1 MLAYFFTYY
10 LNEFQIKTIVIGKKK
25 KLTPKWHHQ
34 GGKLEEGETRLTLL
48 EDGDEELKHGENP
61 EILQEPGLDHPP
73 TPINTMGGYK
83 KRQQRKKKQNKKTIF
98 PTHGTDSAHHA
109 PLFLVPDMTLKES
122 NFSITEFPD
131 HIVFPF
137 GLLLKQLFTTS
148 VNTWEKSVSIQPSYL
163 DYVFPAF
170 PHFVSLTQ
178 EKWYKF

>member
-1 MLAYFFTYY
+1 MVMRSLRMGRNQKFYQSQALTPPSTPW
-10 LNEFQIKTIVIGKKK
+10 EATRRGSKGKKK
-25 KLTPKWHHQ
+25 NKT
-34 GGKLEEGETRLTLL
+34 
-48 EDGDEELKHGENP
+48 
-61 EILQEPGLDHPP
+61 
-73 TPINTMGGYK
+73 
-83 KRQQRKKKQNKKTIF
+83 KKTIF

-122 NFSITEFPD
+122 NFSITKFPD

-148 VNTWEKSVSIQPSYL
+148 VNTLEKSVSIQPSYL
-163 DYVFPAF
+163 DYVFLAF

>member
-1 MLAYFFTYY
+1 MTS
-10 LNEFQIKTIVIGKKK
+10 
-25 KLTPKWHHQ
+25 Q

-48 EDGDEELKHGENP
+48 EDGDEELKNGEKP
-61 EILQEPGLDHPP
+61 EVLPEPGLDPP
-73 TPINTMGGYK
+73 PPINTMGGYK
-83 KRQQRKKKQNKKTIF
+83 KRQQRRKNKTKKPIF
-98 PTHGTDSAHHA
+98 PTHGTDSAHQA

-148 VNTWEKSVSIQPSYL
+148 VNTLEKSVSIQPSYL

-170 PHFVSLTQ
+170 PPLCFFNTGKMVQILIM
-178 EKWYKF
+178 F

>member
-1 MLAYFFTYY
+1 MGRNQKFYQSQA
-10 LNEFQIKTIVIGKKK
+10 
-25 KLTPKWHHQ
+25 LTTPPPPSTPW
-34 GGKLEEGETRLTLL
+34 EATRR
-48 EDGDEELKHGENP
+48 GSK
-61 EILQEPGLDHPP
+61 
-73 TPINTMGGYK
+73 
-83 KRQQRKKKQNKKTIF
+83 RKKNKTKKTIF

>member
-1 MLAYFFTYY
+1 MVMRSLRMGRNQKFYQSQA
-10 LNEFQIKTIVIGKKK
+10 
-25 KLTPKWHHQ
+25 LTP
-34 GGKLEEGETRLTLL
+34 
-48 EDGDEELKHGENP
+48 
-61 EILQEPGLDHPP
+61 
-73 TPINTMGGYK
+73 PINTMGGYK
-83 KRQQRKKKQNKKTIF
+83 KRQQRKKKKSKTKKPIF

-122 NFSITEFPD
+122 NFSITKFPD

-148 VNTWEKSVSIQPSYL
+148 VNTLEKSVSIQPSYL
-163 DYVFPAF
+163 DYVFLAF

>member
-1 MLAYFFTYY
+1 
-10 LNEFQIKTIVIGKKK
+10 
-25 KLTPKWHHQ
+25 
-34 GGKLEEGETRLTLL
+34 
-48 EDGDEELKHGENP
+48 
-61 EILQEPGLDHPP
+61 
-73 TPINTMGGYK
+73 
-83 KRQQRKKKQNKKTIF
+83 
-98 PTHGTDSAHHA
+98 
-109 PLFLVPDMTLKES
+109 MTLKES

-148 VNTWEKSVSIQPSYL
+148 VNTLENSVSIQPSYL

>member
-1 MLAYFFTYY
+1 MS
-10 LNEFQIKTIVIGKKK
+10 NQDNCNRKKK
-25 KLTPKWHHQ
+25 KKTKQNKLTPKWHHQ

-48 EDGDEELKHGENP
+48 EDGDEELKNGEKP
-61 EILQEPGLDHPP
+61 EVLPEPGLDPP
-73 TPINTMGGYK
+73 HQHHGRLQEEAAK
-83 KRQQRKKKQNKKTIF
+83 EKKKKSKTKKPIF

-122 NFSITEFPD
+122 NFSITKFPD

-148 VNTWEKSVSIQPSYL
+148 VNTLEKSVSIQPSYL
-163 DYVFPAF
+163 DYVFLAF